1 MDLRFHEFLRI
12 GMPEDDRTKK
22 TWLFSQLIDLDELAS
37 ITVCGVTYP
46 ILQ

>member
-1 MDLRFHEFLRI
+1 MSHSGTGAYESDHCKES
-12 GMPEDDRTKK
+12 
-22 TWLFSQLIDLDELAS
+22 WLFSQLIDLDELAS

>member
-1 MDLRFHEFLRI
+1 MSHSASWMDDSDQCKE
-12 GMPEDDRTKK
+12 

-46 ILQ
+46 VSP

>member
-1 MDLRFHEFLRI
+1 MSHSASWMYDSDHCKE
-12 GMPEDDRTKK
+12 